1 MLAKMKTRFAVGAA
15 VAAIAA
21 AAPGYSAAQGFVI
34 DKYRI
39 EAEDCLGCATPFLET
54 TEDVQA
60 YMASVDAAM
69 QAFDND
75 DIPIIGNDAGDG
87 RDTQLIY
94 LNFDAGGE
102 PTFPVCN
109 TNGTVFGIFEDYVYS
124 PDEIA
129 TIAERIERDFADF
142 DYAVTTTL
150 PPAGTDFTEVR
161 FGDNDAPLDCS
172 EGSNITVTA
181 TGGVSILFGQA
192 QGIDFLNEIRNDTS
206 FADASFWTFLVQLDP
221 TGGLFEAFSG
231 ISLSDFS
238 GNILLA
244 LSEAVVNQ
252 SSNTGAHEVAHN
264 LGLRHQNSFGP
275 PGQGLPTTGTPSPF
289 DFVPVFDGP
298 INATETT
305 QNLMA
310 TGASVGLSLTGSTI
324 TDRNFSERSAVR
336 LAMNEQ
342 TWVRTEAGITNNNL
356 GRRAVNL
363 IPIDVPNTI
372 INGQNAGADIVTR
385 GLVIEGDLSV
395 EGEIDTYDFTVK
407 EGEFVNAELVS
418 VIGNGLT
425 FEEGILGQLR
435 LYRIERDGSQTL
447 VASNLQS
454 FESFF
459 DAEIF
464 DALLPRGRYRIEIS
478 APDEFFP
485 IDVDGDGVLDS
496 FPLEANG
503 GVGLLSGSYSL
514 LLYTCKKVLDDTPP
528 PPGEDAGTTA
538 P

>member
-1 MLAKMKTRFAVGAA
+1 MIAKLKSRFVAG
-15 VAAIAA
+15 AAIAA
-21 AAPGYSAAQGFVI
+21 RASAAPSFTAAQGFVI

-39 EAEDCLGCATPFLET
+39 EPEDCLGCATPFLET
-54 TEDVQA
+54 TEDVQQ

-75 DIPIIGNDAGDG
+75 DIPIIGNDAGDS
-87 RDTQLIY
+87 RDAQLIY

-109 TNGTVFGIFEDYVYS
+109 SDGTLFGIFDDYVYS

-142 DYAVTTTL
+142 DYEVTTTQ
-150 PPAGTDFTEVR
+150 PPAGAVFTEVR

-172 EGSNITVTA
+172 QGSNITVTP

-192 QGIDFLNEIRNDTS
+192 QGIDFLNQIRNDTS

-221 TGGLFEAFSG
+221 SGGLFEAFSG

-244 LSEAVVNQ
+244 LSQAVVNQ

-298 INATETT
+298 VNGTETV

-336 LAMNEQ
+336 LAMTEQ
-342 TWVRTEAGITNNNL
+342 TWVRTEAGIVNNNL
-356 GRRAVNL
+356 GRRAVEL
-363 IPIDVPNTI
+363 TPIDVPNTI
-372 INGQNAGADIVTR
+372 VNGQNTGADIVTR
-385 GLVIEGDLSV
+385 GLVIEGDLSA
-395 EGEIDTYDFTVK
+395 EGEVDTYDFTVK
-407 EGEFVNAELVS
+407 QGEFVNAELIS

-464 DALLPRGRYRIEIS
+464 DALLPRGRYRIEVS
-478 APDEFFP
+478 APNEFFP
-485 IDVDGDGVLDS
+485 VDFDGDGALDAV
-496 FPLEANG
+496 PLVGNG
-503 GVGLLSGSYSL
+503 GDDLLAGSYSL

-528 PPGEDAGTTA
+528 PPGEDSGTTA